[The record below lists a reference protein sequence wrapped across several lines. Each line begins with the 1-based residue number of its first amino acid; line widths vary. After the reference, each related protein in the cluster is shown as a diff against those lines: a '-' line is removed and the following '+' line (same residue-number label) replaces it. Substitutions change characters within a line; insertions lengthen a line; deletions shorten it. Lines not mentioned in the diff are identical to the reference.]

1 MSSSTA
7 TPVLAVQGLT
17 VQRDGLLAVDAVSF
31 QLARETD
38 TALVGPNG
46 AGKSTLVAALL
57 GLLPRQAGTVLL
69 MGHALGPAGHVRR
82 Q

>member
-57 GLLPRQAGTVLL
+57 GLLPR
-69 MGHALGPAGHVRR
+69 
-82 Q
+82 